1 MTGIGNTNT
10 HHLRR
15 YIILD
20 ILPKCG
26 VLFICPMA
34 YQSLQYDKLT
44 TPHLNRSVVYINL
57 IYN

>member
-44 TPHLNRSVVYINL
+44 TPHFFYTPLKWGFKK
-57 IYN
+57 

>member
-44 TPHLNRSVVYINL
+44 TPRFFLYPSQMGI
-57 IYN
+57 